1 MTAAQTVTATDST
14 TASDVPVAVNTPAVN
29 QPVVN
34 SSIVNPA
41 VVNPAVVNPSVVSP
55 LTTAQTP
62 VTGFAASHPG
72 VASQQTAPAMPA
84 GTVLTQVGSVLGG
97 ILLLILCGAW
107 LVRRLGFAP
116 QARNNKLLNV
126 RASCQVGQRERVVIV
141 EVDNTW
147 LVLGITAQ
155 NVTQL
160 HTLPRPPVD
169 EASPESSPNSA
180 KPADFRQLLNKLLK
194 HPEKSA

>member
-1 MTAAQTVTATDST
+1 MTATQTVATTSPDT
-14 TASDVPVAVNTPAVN
+14 TPAADA
-29 QPVVN
+29 PVT
-34 SSIVNPA
+34 
-41 VVNPAVVNPSVVSP
+41 VSLP
-55 LTTAQTP
+55 VTSPQTP

-72 VASQQTAPAMPA
+72 STLQQTAPAMPA
-84 GTVLTQVGSVLGG
+84 GAVLTQVGSVLGG
-97 ILLLILCGAW
+97 ILLLILCAAW

-147 LVLGITAQ
+147 LVLGVTAQ
-155 NVTQL
+155 QVTQL
-160 HTLPRPPVD
+160 HTLARPPVD
-169 EASPESSPNSA
+169 ETSAALSPDHA
-180 KPADFRQLLNKLLK
+180 KPADFRQILNTYLLNKKSK

>member
-1 MTAAQTVTATDST
+1 MTAAQTATVET
-14 TASDVPVAVNTPAVN
+14 TAPVAEASGAAAMPVTTTTPQV
-29 QPVVN
+29 
-34 SSIVNPA
+34 
-41 VVNPAVVNPSVVSP
+41 
-55 LTTAQTP
+55 P

-72 VASQQTAPAMPA
+72 VAVQQTAPALPA
-84 GTVLTQVGSVLGG
+84 GSVLTQVGSVLGG

-126 RASCQVGQRERVVIV
+126 KASCQVGQRERVVIV

-147 LVLGITAQ
+147 LVLGVTSQ
-155 NVTQL
+155 QVTQL

-169 EASPESSPNSA
+169 DSASPTPSA
-180 KPADFRQLLNKLLK
+180 KPADFRQLLNQHLFNKKSK

>member
-1 MTAAQTVTATDST
+1 MTAAQTVAITSTESTSTADT
-14 TASDVPVAVNTPAVN
+14 PVTMLQA
-29 QPVVN
+29 
-34 SSIVNPA
+34 
-41 VVNPAVVNPSVVSP
+41 
-55 LTTAQTP
+55 P

-72 VASQQTAPAMPA
+72 IATQQTAPAMPA
-84 GTVLTQVGSVLGG
+84 GSVLTQVGSVLGG
-97 ILLLILCGAW
+97 ILLLILFAAW

-147 LVLGITAQ
+147 LVLGVTAQ
-155 NVTQL
+155 QVTPL
-160 HTLPRPPVD
+160 HTLERPPVD
-169 EASPESSPNSA
+169 ETSTALSSDTG
-180 KPADFRQLLNKLLK
+180 KPADFRHLLNTHLLNKKPLLNKNSK

>member
-1 MTAAQTVTATDST
+1 MTAAQVDTAASTVT
-14 TASDVPVAVNTPAVN
+14 
-29 QPVVN
+29 
-34 SSIVNPA
+34 
-41 VVNPAVVNPSVVSP
+41 
-55 LTTAQTP
+55 TP

-72 VASQQTAPAMPA
+72 TAVQQTAPAIPA
-84 GTVLTQVGSVLGG
+84 GSVLTQVGSVLGG

-126 RASCQVGQRERVVIV
+126 KASCQVGQRERVVIV

-147 LVLGITAQ
+147 LVLGVTAQ
-155 NVTQL
+155 QVTQL
-160 HTLPRPPVD
+160 HTLTRPAID
-169 EASPESSPNSA
+169 EATAASSPDRA
-180 KPADFRQLLNKLLK
+180 KPADFRQLLNNHLFNKKSK

>member
-1 MTAAQTVTATDST
+1 MPVTT
-14 TASDVPVAVNTPAVN
+14 TTPQV
-29 QPVVN
+29 
-34 SSIVNPA
+34 
-41 VVNPAVVNPSVVSP
+41 
-55 LTTAQTP
+55 P

-72 VASQQTAPAMPA
+72 GAVQQTAPALPA
-84 GTVLTQVGSVLGG
+84 GSVLTQVGSVLGG

-126 RASCQVGQRERVVIV
+126 KASCQVGQRERVVIV

-147 LVLGITAQ
+147 LVLGVTSQ
-155 NVTQL
+155 QVTQL

-169 EASPESSPNSA
+169 DSASPTPSA
-180 KPADFRQLLNKLLK
+180 KPADFRQLLNQHLFNKKSK

>member
-1 MTAAQTVTATDST
+1 MTAAQTMATATDLTS
-14 TASDVPVAVNTPAVN
+14 SDSAPAADTLVPGRAQVITP
-29 QPVVN
+29 
-34 SSIVNPA
+34 
-41 VVNPAVVNPSVVSP
+41 
-55 LTTAQTP
+55 QTP

-72 VASQQTAPAMPA
+72 IASQQATPAMPA
-84 GTVLTQVGSVLGG
+84 GSVLTQVGSVLGG
-97 ILLLILCGAW
+97 ILLLILCVAW

-147 LVLGITAQ
+147 LVLGVTAQ

-169 EASPESSPNSA
+169 ETNSA
-180 KPADFRQLLNKLLK
+180 LSADSTKPADFRQILNTYLLNKK
-194 HPEKSA
+194 SKPPEKSA

>member
-1 MTAAQTVTATDST
+1 MTAAQTATVET
-14 TASDVPVAVNTPAVN
+14 TAPVAEASGAAAVPVSASSSATPQA
-29 QPVVN
+29 
-34 SSIVNPA
+34 
-41 VVNPAVVNPSVVSP
+41 
-55 LTTAQTP
+55 P

-72 VASQQTAPAMPA
+72 VVVQQTAPALPA
-84 GTVLTQVGSVLGG
+84 GSVLTQVGSVLGG

-126 RASCQVGQRERVVIV
+126 KASCQVGQRERVVIV

-147 LVLGITAQ
+147 LVLGVTSQ
-155 NVTQL
+155 QVTQL

-169 EASPESSPNSA
+169 DSASASPTQST
-180 KPADFRQLLNKLLK
+180 KPADFRQLLNDHLFNKKSK